1 MLLSVTFADVG
12 CSAEREIS
20 KEEGAMPLI
29 PSSTMLRVR
38 SAEAVWASS
47 SHCS

>member
-1 MLLSVTFADVG
+1 MLLSVTFEDVG
-12 CSAEREIS
+12 CSAGRLIS
-20 KEEGAMPLI
+20 KEGAMPLI